1 VKKIVISNRKGGS
14 AKTTTAVN
22 LAAHLA
28 KNHSVLLLDLDTQ
41 GHATIGVGVDC
52 DEACGFH
59 GIFHGKTLSES
70 FTPSILENLTV
81 SPAMELFDVY
91 EHVNLEGILKKRF
104 KDEDIESFFDYCVI
118 DTPPTYDALLKNAI
132 EVADVVIIPVVPH
145 HLGIVGISQMLRA
158 LYRTAI
164 KKSSSIDF
172 IGILPV
178 MYNPHIKEHQSSLKK
193 IEVSF
198 GKDKLFTPIGMD
210 IKLSTQFEYRE
221 PLVLSKKRVKGMR
234 DYARFTDELVNRLQK

>member
-1 VKKIVISNRKGGS
+1 MKKIVISNRKGGS

-41 GHATIGVGVDC
+41 AHATLGVGV
-52 DEACGFH
+52 EANEVRGVH

-70 FTPSILENLTV
+70 FTPSLLENLTV

-91 EHVNLEGILKKRF
+91 EYDNLEGILKDRLERESV
-104 KDEDIESFFDYCVI
+104 EDFFDYCII

-178 MYNPHIKEHQSSLKK
+178 MYNPHIKEHQAALKK

-210 IKLSTQFEYRE
+210 IKLSTQFEHQE
-221 PLVLSKKRVKGMR
+221 PLVLSTKRAKGMR
-234 DYARFTDELVNRLQK
+234 DYSRFGDELLHRLK

>member
-1 VKKIVISNRKGGS
+1 MKKIVISNRKGGS

-28 KNHSVLLLDLDTQ
+28 KKHSVLLLDLDTQ
-41 GHATIGVGVDC
+41 AHATMGVGV
-52 DEACGFH
+52 ACNEQSGVH
-59 GIFHGKTLSES
+59 AIFNGKTLSES

-91 EHVNLEGILKKRF
+91 EYENLDGVLKQRIE
-104 KDEDIESFFDYCVI
+104 DESIDEFFDYCII

-132 EVADVVIIPVVPH
+132 EVANVVIIPVVPH
-145 HLGIVGISQMLRA
+145 HLGIIGISQMLRA

-178 MYNPHIKEHQSSLKK
+178 MYNPHIKEHQDALHK

-198 GKDKLFTPIGMD
+198 GKEKLFTPIGMD
-210 IKLSTQFEYRE
+210 IKLSTQFEHQE
-221 PLVLSKKRVKGMR
+221 PLVLSVKRAKGMR
-234 DYARFTDELVNRLQK
+234 DYSRFGDELVSRLQ